1 MTQAPGGARDAA
13 AAAAAVTTHSGVED
27 RVLTAIDDVSVNPS
41 LPGPAGPVPVHG
53 VQLEGPVAGATSAGA
68 AEAAASKVGAF
79 AFGGAASSKSVPLG
93 DAPGPGVAEQYA
105 GLTHCDFAAK
115 PFARLHMRAHSAS
128 NFLGVATPLLSVG
141 SCMYVCMDLLRFSTL

>member
-1 MTQAPGGARDAA
+1 M
-13 AAAAAVTTHSGVED
+13 
-27 RVLTAIDDVSVNPS
+27 LTAIDDVSVNPS
-41 LPGPAGPVPVHG
+41 LPGPAGTFPVHG

-93 DAPGPGVAEQYA
+93 EAAGPGVAEQYA

-115 PFARLHMRAHSAS
+115 PLRVCMRAHSAS